1 MHRIINSLPF
11 VQVRICTEG
20 VFPRSADAVGFGN
33 RWCVFRVSG
42 SPLQYQAEPELAQA
56 GRPQAHSQSVLGPTD
71 IGPCSRHALG
81 SGGKAAGARGG
92 AGLRL
97 VGTVIVSVHGPLTA
111 CRPQG
116 ELSARETLP
125 SPNSV
130 TEGGS
135 YHPVSQIRKR
145 KDLARFG
152 SQMFHL
158 FQKQGAPSN
167 SPQMSHEFTA
177 NTTRRT
183 AFWGVL
189 DFSSFRP
196 LMRG

>member
-1 MHRIINSLPF
+1 MRGIINSLPF

-20 VFPRSADAVGFGN
+20 VFPRSTDTVGFGN

-56 GRPQAHSQSVLGPTD
+56 GRPQAHSQSMLGPTD
-71 IGPCSRHALG
+71 MGPCSCHALG
-81 SGGKAAGARGG
+81 SGGKAVGAWGG

-97 VGTVIVSVHGPLTA
+97 VGTVIVRVHGTLTA

-116 ELSARETLP
+116 ELSAWDTQPPP
-125 SPNSV
+125 SSV

-135 YHPVSQIRKR
+135 YHPVSQIRKQ

-152 SQMFHL
+152 SQMCHL
-158 FQKQGAPSN
+158 FQKQGVPLIVHKRLMN
-167 SPQMSHEFTA
+167 SQQTPHVGLPFG
-177 NTTRRT
+177 
-183 AFWGVL
+183 AFWIFL
-189 DFSSFRP
+189 PFI
-196 LMRG
+196 L